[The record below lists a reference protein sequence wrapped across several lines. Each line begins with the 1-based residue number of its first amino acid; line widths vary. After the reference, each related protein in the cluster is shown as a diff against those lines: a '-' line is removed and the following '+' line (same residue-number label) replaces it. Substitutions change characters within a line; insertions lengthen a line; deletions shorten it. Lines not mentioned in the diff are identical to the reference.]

1 MQNSWWGPK
10 GFVPKL
16 QYPKAA
22 PEHETQWCRGK
33 PTAITRTIHSNLE
46 KRSGEVNEVF
56 FAFFKIELWCV
67 GECPVLAGTGG
78 TQYVWKMGG
87 NVVLVMSYVDV

>member
-1 MQNSWWGPK
+1 MQNFWWGPK

-22 PEHETQWCRGK
+22 PEHETQWCQGK

-56 FAFFKIELWCV
+56 LHFLKLNF
-67 GECPVLAGTGG
+67 
-78 TQYVWKMGG
+78 
-87 NVVLVMSYVDV
+87 DV